1 MAMKLYLLEV
11 PGKFMHTR
19 RKRRQTLRQ
28 LIAQNARVQIT
39 TQKFE
44 NAVHDR
50 KLLHYKT
57 AALATVLRKS
67 VQLTWAHEVSLVN
80 DFLAADKRELC

>member
-11 PGKFMHTR
+11 PGKFLHTR
-19 RKRRQTLRQ
+19 RKRGQTLRQ

-39 TQKFE
+39 TQKIE
-44 NAVHDR
+44 NAAHDR

-57 AALATVLRKS
+57 AALATALRRS
-67 VQLTWAHEVSLVN
+67 VQLTWAHEVS
-80 DFLAADKRELC
+80 FLA